1 MIAERARFIVRF
13 FLPLW
18 PLAKNGADGAG
29 ENSTTTTATSG
40 EYRQAVQYTH
50 GETGRK
56 KADAAAGVLHHT
68 L

>member
-18 PLAKNGADGAG
+18 PLAEAEAAG

-40 EYRQAVQYTH
+40 EYRQAIPVQYTH
-50 GETGRK
+50 GEIGK
-56 KADAAAGVLHHT
+56 KKPMLLVRHT